1 MKRSSKPFGRLVLAT
16 FALTLILSALMAA
29 MPVQAET
36 DDVTPACSGCEMT
49 PLMLYTE
56 ERTISA
62 NNYVTWIVY
71 MDEGFTFNYLVT
83 VLGGGPMNFYIFNS
97 TQYVDFEST
106 EVGPFDNLTAGVA
119 QFGTPLSGSYL
130 TTYAGEHYIVL
141 WNTGGAGSF
150 EIQSNVDLIDIWGI
164 LETICMVCV
173 GIVVL
178 IVVLI
183 IIVVIMSRKK
193 NRGRGKGDY
202 DSRQNVSYSLEDQA
216 GKDRYDSRDG
226 IAQYD
231 PNDKMDDDPYKRDKF
246 FGKRR

>member
-1 MKRSSKPFGRLVLAT
+1 MNRRSKPFGRLVLAT
-16 FALTLILSALMAA
+16 FALTMILSVVMAA

-36 DDVTPACSGCEMT
+36 DDVRSACSGCEMT

-71 MDEGFTFNYLVT
+71 MEEGFTFNYLVT
-83 VLGGGPMNFYIFNS
+83 VLSGGPMNFYVFNS
-97 TQYVDFEST
+97 TQYVTFEET
-106 EVGPFDNLTAGVA
+106 NVGPYANLTSGVA

-130 TTYAGEHYIVL
+130 TTYSGEHYIVL

-164 LETICMVCV
+164 LELVCMVCV
-173 GIVVL
+173 GIVVV

-193 NRGRGKGDY
+193 KGGRSKGADAG
-202 DSRQNVSYSLEDQA
+202 NVSYSLDDMSSRERDQIS
-216 GKDRYDSRDG
+216 RYEPPSDIGDE
-226 IAQYD
+226 
-231 PNDKMDDDPYKRDKF
+231 PYKRDKF
-246 FGKRR
+246 LGKRR